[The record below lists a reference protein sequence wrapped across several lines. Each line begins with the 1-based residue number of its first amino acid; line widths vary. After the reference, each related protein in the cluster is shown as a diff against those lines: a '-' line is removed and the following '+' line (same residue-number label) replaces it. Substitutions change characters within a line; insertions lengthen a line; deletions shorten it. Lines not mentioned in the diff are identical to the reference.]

1 MDFFESQESAKRN
14 TGKLY
19 LLFAL
24 AILSL
29 VVVTNFL
36 IMFVFGFASTQMTSM
51 AAAQQMRFDW
61 NQFLIVG
68 AAVTGVVFF
77 GSLYKIKSLS
87 GGGSRIAEMLDGK
100 LLLGGGANLKEQQV
114 LNVVEEMAIASGVP
128 VPPVYLLAEEG
139 INAFAAGYSPADAV
153 VGISA
158 GAVQTLTREQL
169 QGVIAHEFSHI
180 LHGDM
185 RINIRLIGVL
195 HGILILGIVGRGL
208 LYSRRSVR
216 NSRSKGQ
223 GAQMAIGLGLVA
235 IGYIG
240 VFFGNLIKAAVSR
253 QREYLA
259 DASAVQFTRN
269 PEGIAGALMQIAQ
282 HSGRSYLS
290 HPASSEISHTLFE
303 EAAPSYLSGMYA
315 THPPLD
321 QRIGAILPNWDGSF
335 DLLKE
340 AARKDSEAS
349 AAASAQGQAPEPK
362 APLTQQEKMTAVLTT
377 MGGMVAAEQMVSK
390 IGNPDEQHIAVA
402 AQLIQEAEGPL
413 LDAAREPSGAR
424 AVLYFLVLHPHKE
437 SRQAQLKLIEENSD
451 AGVYPELLKLIEI
464 AKPVD
469 AVERLPISSIAISSL
484 RQLSKDQY
492 QLFKANFEKL
502 ITLDSKVSLF
512 EWALQKTV
520 FHSLDAV
527 FGDAKQS
534 MGGKAELSEV
544 LKPMSVLLSI
554 LCYSNELEGLS
565 PSQAFKAGQEL
576 LDLKVELIPIGSI
589 GFELLNDALLEL
601 AELKPLKKPALL
613 KACAAVIAADGKIAP
628 IEVELLR
635 AVAATIDCPMPPLAA
650 QSN

>member
-1 MDFFESQESAKRN
+1 MDFFESQELAKRS
-14 TGKLY
+14 TWKLY
-19 LLFAL
+19 LLFGL

-51 AAAQQMRFDW
+51 AGTQQMRFDW

-68 AAVTGVVFF
+68 AAVTVVVFF

-100 LLLGGGANLKEQQV
+100 LLLGAGANLKEQQV

-128 VPPVYLLAEEG
+128 VPPVYLLDEEG
-139 INAFAAGYSPADAV
+139 INAFAAGYAPADAV

-158 GAVQTLTREQL
+158 GAVQTLSRAQL

-208 LYSRRSVR
+208 LYSRSSLR

-223 GAQMAIGLGLVA
+223 GVQLAIGLGLIA

-290 HPASSEISHTLFE
+290 HPASSEINHTLFE
-303 EAAPSYLSGMYA
+303 EGAPSYLSSMYA
-315 THPPLD
+315 THPPLEK
-321 QRIGAILPNWDGSF
+321 RIGAILPNWDGSF
-335 DLLKE
+335 GLLK
-340 AARKDSEAS
+340 KS
-349 AAASAQGQAPEPK
+349 ADDAASGKKNETHKPEPQT
-362 APLTQQEKMTAVLTT
+362 PLTPQEKMTAVLTT
-377 MGGMVAAEQMVSK
+377 MGGMAVAERMVSQ
-390 IGNPDEQHIAVA
+390 IGNPGEQHIAVA
-402 AQLIQEAEGPL
+402 AKLIQEAQGPL

-424 AVLYFLVLHPHKE
+424 AVLYFLVLHPQHE
-437 SRQAQLKLIEENSD
+437 SRQAQLKLIEEYAD
-451 AGVYPELLKLIEI
+451 VGVYPELVRLIAK

-469 AVERLPISSIAISSL
+469 SVERLPISSIAISSL
-484 RQLSKDQY
+484 RQLSMGQY
-492 QLFKANFEKL
+492 QLFKSNFEKL
-502 ITLDSKVSLF
+502 ITLDNKVSLF

-527 FGDAKQS
+527 FGETKPS
-534 MGGKAELSEV
+534 MGGRAELKDV

-554 LCYSNELEGLS
+554 ISYSNELEKLS
-565 PSQAFKAGQEL
+565 PSQAFKAGQAL
-576 LDLKVELIPIGSI
+576 LGLKVELIPKSSI

-613 KACAAVIAADGKIAP
+613 KACAAVITADGKIAP

-635 AVAATIDCPMPPLAA
+635 AVAATIDCPMPPLTEPV
-650 QSN
+650 S

>member
-1 MDFFESQESAKRN
+1 MDFFESQESAKRS
-14 TGKLY
+14 TWKLY
-19 LLFAL
+19 LLFGL

-36 IMFVFGFASTQMTSM
+36 IMFVFGFAATEMTSM
-51 AAAQQMRFDW
+51 AGTQQMRFDW

-77 GSLYKIKSLS
+77 GSLYKIRSLS

-100 LLLGGGANLKEQQV
+100 LLLGGGENLKEQQV

-128 VPPVYLLAEEG
+128 VPPVYLLDEQG

-158 GAVQTLTREQL
+158 GAVQTLSREQL

-208 LYSRRSVR
+208 LYSRSRVRS
-216 NSRSKGQ
+216 SRSKGQ
-223 GAQMAIGLGLVA
+223 GAQVAIGLGLVV

-290 HPASSEISHTLFE
+290 HPASSEINHTLFE
-303 EAAPSYLSGMYA
+303 ESAPSFLSSMYA
-315 THPPLD
+315 THPPLEK
-321 QRIGAILPNWDGSF
+321 RIGAILPNWDGGF
-335 DLLKE
+335 ELLK
-340 AARKDSEAS
+340 K
-349 AAASAQGQAPEPK
+349 PEPDVASSNQNPNQEQK
-362 APLTQQEKMTAVLTT
+362 PESRTPQTQQEKMTAVLTG
-377 MGGMVAAEQMVSK
+377 MGGMVAAQQMVSQ
-390 IGNPDEQHIAVA
+390 IGNPDERHIAVA
-402 AQLIQEAEGPL
+402 AQLIHEAEGPL
-413 LDAAREPSGAR
+413 LDAAREPSSAR
-424 AVLYFLVLHPHKE
+424 AVLYFLLLHPQEE
-437 SRQAQLKLIEENSD
+437 SRQAQLTLIEEHAD
-451 AGVYPELLKLIEI
+451 VGVYPELLRLIEK

-469 AVERLPISSIAISSL
+469 AIERLPISSIAISSL

-492 QLFKANFEKL
+492 QLFKSNFEKL

-527 FGDAKQS
+527 FGETKHS
-534 MGGKAELSEV
+534 MGGRAELQDV

-554 LCYSNELEGLS
+554 LCYSNELEKLS
-565 PSQAFKAGQEL
+565 PSQAFNAGQEL
-576 LDLKVELIPIGSI
+576 LDLKVELIPVGSI

-601 AELKPLKKPALL
+601 AKLKPLKKPALL
-613 KACAAVIAADGKIAP
+613 KACAAVITADGKIAP

-635 AVAATIDCPMPPLAA
+635 AVAATIDCPMPPLTE
-650 QSN
+650 QSS